1 MIFIYHYA
9 EKGHA
14 IRKKTDLVLRQYGIE
29 PKIMIELLKVNSC
42 AKRTL
47 KLCAF

>member
-29 PKIMIELLKVNSC
+29 PKIMIEL
-42 AKRTL
+42 
-47 KLCAF
+47 